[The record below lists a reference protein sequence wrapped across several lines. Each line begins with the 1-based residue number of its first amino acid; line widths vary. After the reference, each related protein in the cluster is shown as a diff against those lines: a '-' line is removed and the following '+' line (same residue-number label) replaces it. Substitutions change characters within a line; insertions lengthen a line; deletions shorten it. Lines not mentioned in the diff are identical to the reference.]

1 MNTTHKSYWKENTLF
16 GLLIG
21 GSFSMAS
28 LLFIWGGK
36 SVAMNPQLNNVI
48 MLLTIFGVFVGAK
61 KYRDE
66 ALGGIISYGK
76 ALGAGLYLLLIASAV
91 YAIYTYALYA
101 SSDELFSTYKANMLE
116 TLKLVYEGTPI
127 YNTLLETFNMFLLPV
142 SIAMGE
148 FFNHIVTGGIFTVL
162 LAWFVKR
169 KPQDFQQQV

>member
-66 ALGGIISYGK
+66 ALGGVISYGK
-76 ALGAGLYLLLIASAV
+76 AH
-91 YAIYTYALYA
+91 
-101 SSDELFSTYKANMLE
+101 
-116 TLKLVYEGTPI
+116 
-127 YNTLLETFNMFLLPV
+127 TLLETFNMFLMPV

>member
-1 MNTTHKSYWKENTLF
+1 
-16 GLLIG
+16 
-21 GSFSMAS
+21 MAS

-66 ALGGIISYGK
+66 ALGGVISYGK
-76 ALGAGLYLLLIASAV
+76 ALGAGL
-91 YAIYTYALYA
+91 
-101 SSDELFSTYKANMLE
+101 
-116 TLKLVYEGTPI
+116 YEGTPI
-127 YNTLLETFNMFLLPV
+127 YNTLLETFNMFLMPV

>member
-1 MNTTHKSYWKENTLF
+1 MGREKRGHEPAIKQCHHAVDHLRRF
-16 GLLIG
+16 R
-21 GSFSMAS
+21 GSQK
-28 LLFIWGGK
+28 IPG
-36 SVAMNPQLNNVI
+36 
-48 MLLTIFGVFVGAK
+48 
-61 KYRDE
+61 R
-66 ALGGIISYGK
+66 SYGK

-101 SSDELFSTYKANMLE
+101 SSDELFSTYKTNMLE

-127 YNTLLETFNMFLLPV
+127 YNTLLETFNMFLMPV

>member
-1 MNTTHKSYWKENTLF
+1 
-16 GLLIG
+16 
-21 GSFSMAS
+21 MAS

-66 ALGGIISYGK
+66 ALGGVISYGK
-76 ALGAGLYLLLIASAV
+76 ALGAGLYLLLI
-91 YAIYTYALYA
+91 
-101 SSDELFSTYKANMLE
+101 ELFSTYKTNMLE

-127 YNTLLETFNMFLLPV
+127 YNTLLETFNMFLMPV